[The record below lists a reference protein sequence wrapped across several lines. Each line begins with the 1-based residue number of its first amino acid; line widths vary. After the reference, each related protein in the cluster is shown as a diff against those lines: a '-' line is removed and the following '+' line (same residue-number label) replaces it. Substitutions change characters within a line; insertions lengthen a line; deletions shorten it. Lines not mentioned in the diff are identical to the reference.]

1 MTTPRMQDKR
11 FRQMLDAAPDA
22 MVVVDEAGTV
32 VALNREAERLFGWT
46 DAELVGEPS
55 SRLIPQRFQ
64 QVYEALS
71 ISDAES
77 RGTPPK
83 RAPVRIFARRRG
95 GSEFPVEIHRSP
107 LGPSE
112 DALFLVTI
120 RDLTEWRDVQAS
132 LFRQKEQ
139 AIVTL
144 ASIADAVITTD
155 LAGSITFLNP
165 TAERLLGW
173 RTTEALGQPVDTV
186 LTLISD
192 ATRQPME
199 SIPARCL
206 REGRPVD
213 LADGVLLLR
222 RDGTEV
228 PIGDSAAPL
237 RDRHGTTTGVVLVLH
252 DVTER
257 RRAARKLSH
266 EATHDALTGLVG
278 RKEFEER
285 LARVLAE
292 AAAGVV
298 EHALCYLDLDR
309 FKVVNDTCGHEAGDD
324 LLRKIGSLLGGRL
337 RSRDTLA
344 RLGGDEFGVLLE
356 YCSLTKAEEIAGKL
370 ERAIEEFRYVWGERS
385 FSLGVS
391 IGVVAITAASG
402 RTADV
407 LRAADQACYAAKDA
421 GGNRVHVAQPEAA
434 PGVHQQ
440 VETRRIMRLTRAVD
454 EGQFQL
460 YAQAI
465 VPLAQDLPARPRC
478 EILLRLPDERGGVE
492 SADAFLPQAERHRL
506 MPAIDRWVVR
516 QTVAVLGQWHRD
528 HPDFELPLCSINLSV
543 SSLDDPD
550 LVPAVREYLTQH
562 RLPPEALCF
571 EIAEAAALGNFAQLV
586 RLIAEIRTTGCGV
599 GLDNFGN
606 SLASFANLKAL
617 SVDYVKIGGHYVRG
631 VVDDPVYGTLVRAV
645 NEIGRIMGIVT
656 IAEEVEN
663 ETILEKL
670 RGLGVGYAQGHAVAP
685 PAPLVDKDGAVTL
698 PHVPWSAEAKR

>member
-112 DALFLVTI
+112 DALFLLTI

-144 ASIADAVITTD
+144 ASIADAGITTD
-155 LAGSITFLNP
+155 VAGRITFLNP
-165 TAERLLGW
+165 TAERLTGW

-199 SIPARCL
+199 NIPARCL
-206 REGRPVD
+206 REARAVD

-237 RDRHGTTTGVVLVLH
+237 RDRHGTTIGVVLVFH

-292 AAAGVV
+292 AAAGVA
-298 EHALCYLDLDR
+298 EHVLCYWDRDR
-309 FKVVNDTCGHEAGDD
+309 FKLVNDTCGHEAGDD
-324 LLRKIGSLLGGRL
+324 LLRKISRLLGGRL

-356 YCSLTKAEEIAGKL
+356 YCPLTKAEEIAGNL
-370 ERAIEEFRYVWGERS
+370 ERAIKEFRYVWAERS
-385 FSLGVS
+385 FSLGVP
-391 IGVVAITAASG
+391 IGVAAITAASG

-407 LRAADQACYAAKDA
+407 LRAADEACYAAKDA
-421 GGNRVHVAQPEAA
+421 GGNRVHVAQPEAV
-434 PGVHQQ
+434 PGLQQQ
-440 VETRRIMRLTRAVD
+440 VESRRIVRLTQAVD

-460 YAQAI
+460 YAQPI
-465 VPLAQDLPARPRC
+465 VPLAPELPARPRC

-492 SADAFLPQAERHRL
+492 TADAFLPQAERHRL

-516 QTVAVLGQWHRD
+516 QTAAVLGQWHRD
-528 HPDFELPLCSINLSV
+528 HPELELPLCSINLSV
-543 SSLDDPD
+543 SSLDDAD
-550 LVPAVREYLTQH
+550 LIPAVREYLTQH

-571 EIAEAAALGNFAQLV
+571 EIAEAAALGNLAQLV
-586 RLIAEIRTTGCGV
+586 RLISEIRATGCGV

-606 SLASFANLKAL
+606 SLASFAHLKAL

-631 VVDDPVYGTLVRAV
+631 VANDPVYGTLVRAV
-645 NEIGRIMGIVT
+645 NEIGRIMGITT
-656 IAEEVEN
+656 IAEEVES
-663 ETILEKL
+663 ET
-670 RGLGVGYAQGHAVAP
+670 V
-685 PAPLVDKDGAVTL
+685 DGAHERAV
-698 PHVPWSAEAKR
+698 H

>member
-11 FRQMLDAAPDA
+11 LRQMLDAAPDA
-22 MVVVDEAGTV
+22 MVVVDQRGSI
-32 VALNREAERLFGWT
+32 VAVNREAERLFGWT
-46 DAELVGEPS
+46 DAELRGEPS
-55 SRLIPQRFQ
+55 SRLIPERFQ
-64 QVYEALS
+64 RVYDPLDE
-71 ISDAES
+71 SDGES
-77 RGTPPK
+77 RETAPK
-83 RAPVRIFARRRG
+83 RTPVRILARRRD
-95 GSEFPVEIHRSP
+95 GSEFPVAIHRSP
-107 LGPSE
+107 LGPSKN
-112 DALFLVTI
+112 ALSLVTVH
-120 RDLTEWRDVQAS
+120 DLTEWRDVQES
-132 LFRQKEQ
+132 LFRQKEH
-139 AIVTL
+139 AMVAL
-144 ASIADAVITTD
+144 ASIADAGLATA
-155 LAGSITFLNP
+155 LAGRLTCLTA
-165 TAERLLGW
+165 TAERLTGW
-173 RTTEALGQPVDTV
+173 RTTEALGQPADTV

-192 ATRQPME
+192 TKRQPME

-206 REGRPVD
+206 REARAVD

-237 RDRHGTTTGVVLVLH
+237 RDRHGTTIGVVLVFH

-266 EATHDALTGLVG
+266 EATHDTLTGLVG

-292 AAAGVV
+292 AAAGVA

-309 FKVVNDTCGHEAGDD
+309 FKLVNDSCGHEAGDD
-324 LLRKIGSLLGGRL
+324 LLRKISRLLSGHV

-370 ERAIEEFRYVWGERS
+370 ERAIEEFRYVWAERS

-407 LRAADQACYAAKDA
+407 LRAADEACYAAKDA

-434 PGVHQQ
+434 PGGHQQ

-460 YAQAI
+460 YAQPI
-465 VPLAQDLPARPRC
+465 VPLAPELPARPRC
-478 EILLRLPDERGGVE
+478 GILLRLPDERGGVE
-492 SADAFLPQAERHRL
+492 TADAFLPQAERHRL

-516 QTVAVLGQWHRD
+516 QTAAVLGQWHRD
-528 HPDFELPLCSINLSV
+528 HPELELPLCSINLSV

-586 RLIAEIRTTGCGV
+586 RLISEIRTTGCGV

-606 SLASFANLKAL
+606 SLASFAHLKAL

-631 VVDDPVYGTLVRAV
+631 VADDPVYGTLVRAV
-645 NEIGRIMGIVT
+645 NEIGRIMGITT
-656 IAEEVEN
+656 IAEEVES
-663 ETILEKL
+663 ETILQKL
-670 RGLGVGYAQGHAVAP
+670 RALGVGYAQGHAVAP
-685 PAPLVDKDGAVTL
+685 PAPLVDRDGKVAL
-698 PHVPWSAEAKR
+698 LHVPRTG

>member
-11 FRQMLDAAPDA
+11 LRQMLDAAPDA
-22 MVVVDEAGTV
+22 MVVVDQRGSI
-32 VALNREAERLFGWT
+32 VAVNREAERLFGWT
-46 DAELVGEPS
+46 DAELRGGPS
-55 SRLIPQRFQ
+55 SRLIPERFQ
-64 QVYEALS
+64 RVYDPLDE
-71 ISDAES
+71 SDGES
-77 RGTPPK
+77 RETAPK
-83 RAPVRIFARRRG
+83 RTPVRILARRRD
-95 GSEFPVEIHRSP
+95 GSEFPVAIHRSP
-107 LGPSE
+107 LGPTKN
-112 DALFLVTI
+112 ALSLVTVH
-120 RDLTEWRDVQAS
+120 DLTAWRDVQES

-139 AIVTL
+139 AVVTL

-155 LAGSITFLNP
+155 VAGRITFLNP
-165 TAERLLGW
+165 TAERLTGW
-173 RTTEALGQPVDTV
+173 RTTEALGQPADTV

-206 REGRPVD
+206 REGRAVD

-237 RDRHGTTTGVVLVLH
+237 RDRHGTTIGVVLVLH

-278 RKEFEER
+278 RKEFEDR

-292 AAAGVV
+292 AAAGVA
-298 EHALCYLDLDR
+298 EHVLCYLDLDR
-309 FKVVNDTCGHEAGDD
+309 FKLVNATCGHEAG
-324 LLRKIGSLLGGRL
+324 
-337 RSRDTLA
+337 
-344 RLGGDEFGVLLE
+344 
-356 YCSLTKAEEIAGKL
+356 
-370 ERAIEEFRYVWGERS
+370 
-385 FSLGVS
+385 
-391 IGVVAITAASG
+391 
-402 RTADV
+402 
-407 LRAADQACYAAKDA
+407 
-421 GGNRVHVAQPEAA
+421 
-434 PGVHQQ
+434 VHQQ
-440 VETRRIMRLTRAVD
+440 FETRRIMRLTRAVD

-465 VPLAQDLPARPRC
+465 VPLAPELPARPRC

-492 SADAFLPQAERHRL
+492 TADAFLPQAERHRL

-516 QTVAVLGQWHRD
+516 QTAAVLGQWHRD
-528 HPDFELPLCSINLSV
+528 HPELELPLCSINLSV

-670 RGLGVGYAQGHAVAP
+670 RDLGVGYAQGHAVAP